1 MCPILRDLDPTTG
14 PIFAN
19 SSLNVD
25 SPPTIPASGL
35 SHPATDVK
43 KEKETIENE
52 NTTTRNI
59 EDDIR
64 TVNVNGNNVEV
75 TTMAKKVDGDNDTE
89 NTELGSGLE
98 STTESR
104 EDDSKVEEDEITT
117 TKSEKDTL

>member
-1 MCPILRDLDPTTG
+1 MIDLDPTTG
-14 PIFAN
+14 P
-19 SSLNVD
+19 SSLKVD
-25 SPPTIPASGL
+25 SSPTIPASGL
-35 SHPATDVK
+35 THPATDIK

-59 EDDIR
+59 EDDVR
-64 TVNVNGNNVEV
+64 TVNVNGNIIEV
-75 TTMAKKVDGDNDTE
+75 TTMAKNVDDSDDRE

-117 TKSEKDTL
+117 TKSEKD